1 MVSKGTKVLKV
12 FIGHRVSRDRVA
24 YWQLNCLCF
33 PVRGPVLEL
42 HNGRA
47 RFVAWLKLQLEGEG

>member
-1 MVSKGTKVLKV
+1 VPKV

-33 PVRGPVLEL
+33 HVRSPVLEL